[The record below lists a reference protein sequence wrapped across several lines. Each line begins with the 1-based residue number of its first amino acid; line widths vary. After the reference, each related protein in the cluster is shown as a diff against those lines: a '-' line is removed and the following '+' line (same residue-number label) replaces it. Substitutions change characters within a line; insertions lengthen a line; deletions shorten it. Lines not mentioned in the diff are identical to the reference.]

1 MTRFSCIV
9 GFVTLLSANA
19 RATEHDWPAPPR
31 AEGAEERV
39 SLAVSH
45 RAGLVEAPFVTTAFP
60 EVSGFGSVLTS
71 TAALRLSSV
80 GWLRVR
86 LPVSFV
92 RLDFPARAQVSEA
105 ALGNLEIGLEHGV
118 EVRPSTRIGL
128 LASVLAPS
136 AEHGPSTSLL
146 DNRALALGSA
156 LNGGKDSARLTPGVI
171 GLRLGASLEH
181 SWGPFEL
188 RASLDVPLLIR
199 VSDASLPEETE
210 TNPMGIAPA
219 LGLGAAFWITSWFGA
234 SLGVDL
240 ITEPLRVT
248 EPALEG
254 DRRRRLQGV
263 VEPGLHVLLG
273 KHVGLGVDASVPVGG
288 NLGGDVW
295 SIGTHV
301 RLGI

>member
-1 MTRFSCIV
+1 VTRFSCVV

-31 AEGAEERV
+31 AEEAEERF
-39 SLAVSH
+39 SLAVSN
-45 RAGLVEAPFVTTAFP
+45 RAGLGEAPFFTTAFP
-60 EVSGFGSVLTS
+60 AVSGFGSVLTS
-71 TAALRLSSV
+71 TAALRLSPV
-80 GWLRVR
+80 GWLHVR

-105 ALGNLEIGLEHGV
+105 ALGNLELGLEHGV
-118 EVRPSTRIGL
+118 EVRPSTRVGL
-128 LASVLAPS
+128 LAAVLAPS

-146 DNRALALGSA
+146 NSRALALGSA
-156 LNGGKDSARLTPGVI
+156 LNGGKDSALLTPGVI
-171 GLRLGASLEH
+171 GLRLGVSLEH
-181 SWGPFEL
+181 SRGPFEL

-210 TNPMGIAPA
+210 TNPIGIVPA
-219 LGLGAAFWITSWFGA
+219 LDVRAAFWITSWFGA

-248 EPALEG
+248 EPALERH
-254 DRRRRLQGV
+254 RRGRLQGV
-263 VEPGLHVLLG
+263 VEPGLHVRLG
-273 KHVGLGVDASVPVGG
+273 NYVGLGLDASVPVGG
-288 NLGGDVW
+288 NLGGEVW